1 MGVDPLLSVQYYS
14 LMMPSASGEALI
26 RDVTVAGVCL
36 QSILGDQ
43 EGNLERIG
51 FWAGRAKE
59 AGAEV
64 IVFPEACLTGY
75 GVGPE
80 AFASAQP
87 IDGPLVEGAGQLAR
101 RVEAALL
108 VGLMEKAPGGEKQK
122 SFLTHL
128 ALNPRGEIIGCYRK
142 LHLGP
147 TETDRFQAGTEPG
160 LFDLNGTRFG
170 LQLCYDAHFPELS
183 TLLAL
188 AGAQVIAAPHASPTA
203 EGPEEKKS
211 RWLRYLAA
219 RAYDNTAYLIACNP
233 VGDNGQ
239 GLNFNGVALIL
250 GPKGEVLDAY
260 AGSEPG
266 LAVARLEAAGLNR
279 IRSSRMGFF
288 RAYRRP
294 ELYGG
299 LVE

>member
-1 MGVDPLLSVQYYS
+1 MGVDRLLAVQYYS
-14 LMMPSASGEALI
+14 LVMPPASGEALI
-26 RDVTVAGVCL
+26 QDVTVAGVCL
-36 QSILGDQ
+36 QSILGDPK
-43 EGNLERIG
+43 GNLERIG
-51 FWAGRAKE
+51 FWAGRARE

-80 AFASAQP
+80 AGAFAQP
-87 IDGPLVEGAGQLAR
+87 LDGPLVKEAGRLAR
-101 RVEAALL
+101 RVGAALL
-108 VGLMEKAPGGEKQK
+108 VGLMEKAPGNDEEKP
-122 SFLTHL
+122 FLTHL
-128 ALNPRGEIIGCYRK
+128 ALSPTGQIIGRYRK

-147 TETDRFQAGTEPG
+147 TETDRFQAGSEPG

-188 AGAQVIAAPHASPTA
+188 AGAQVIAAPHASPTT
-203 EGPEEKKS
+203 EGPEEKKD

-219 RAYDNTAYLIACNP
+219 RAYDNTAYLVACNP
-233 VGDNGQ
+233 VRDNGQ
-239 GLNFNGVALIL
+239 GLIFNGVALIL

-260 AGSEPG
+260 AGSKPG
-266 LAVARLEAAGLNR
+266 LAVARLQAAELRR

-288 RAYRRP
+288 RASRRP

-299 LVE
+299 LVD